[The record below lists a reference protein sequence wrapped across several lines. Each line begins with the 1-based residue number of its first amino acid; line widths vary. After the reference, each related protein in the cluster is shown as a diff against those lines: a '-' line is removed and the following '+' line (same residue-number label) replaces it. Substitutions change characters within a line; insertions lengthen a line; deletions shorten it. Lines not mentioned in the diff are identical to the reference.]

1 VLPVEQDAALV
12 LKALAPLDP
21 PLTANEE
28 IFFFTSWLLHS
39 GQRTLSVEKPMT
51 SDSKGFPHSWQSNS

>member
-1 VLPVEQDAALV
+1 VLPVEQAAAL
-12 LKALAPLDP
+12 LKALEPLDP
-21 PLTANEE
+21 PLTAKEE

-39 GQRTLSVEKPMT
+39 GQCTLSVEKPIT